1 MELLVL
7 SSVIE
12 MHQKH
17 LKEIVAKSNQLI
29 ENFQTLNN
37 FVNEL
42 AEKINEINDEMMEL
56 AREVY
61 KNEIEEP
68 F

>member
-17 LKEIVAKSNQLI
+17 LTEIVAKSNQLI

-42 AEKINEINDEMMEL
+42 VKKINEMDDGIMEL

-61 KNEIEEP
+61 KNEIEELS
-68 F
+68 

>member
-42 AEKINEINDEMMEL
+42 AKKINEMNDEMMEL

-61 KNEIEEP
+61 KNEIEELS
-68 F
+68 

>member
-17 LKEIVAKSNQLI
+17 LNEIVAKSNQLI

-42 AEKINEINDEMMEL
+42 AKKINEMNDEIMEL

-61 KNEIEEP
+61 KNEIEELS
-68 F
+68 